1 MVILAVQMTAS
12 SIWGLAGLIIGGV
25 ITYATSRNKTSTD
38 IEIAKINSSSSKFDD
53 DIKQLRSELK
63 EMTDSYHEIKNKY
76 HKALEKNK
84 DNESVIKDYENLLRH
99 YRFIFKLAYEM
110 VKPKLEGDSEAMILL
125 EEVKDMFSEDFKL
138 K

>member
-1 MVILAVQMTAS
+1 MILATQITAS
-12 SIWGLAGLIIGGV
+12 SIWGLAGLVLGGL
-25 ITYATSRNKTSTD
+25 ITYLTSRNKTSSD
-38 IEIAKINSSSSKFDD
+38 IEIAKINSSSSKFGEDV
-53 DIKQLRSELK
+53 KQLRQELM

-76 HKALEKNK
+76 HKALEKDKING
-84 DNESVIKDYENLLRH
+84 SVIKDYENLLRH